1 MPSETLKNFRGG
13 SYGPP
18 QKRKNWFFADF
29 GGPIT
34 SPPQNFQRF
43 WGHFHKPNFLST
55 IDYRKVN
62 SWKINFWGV
71 NWNFRF
77 LGFFLI
83 KNLKLKMLIF
93 GSFRP
98 KMKKTND
105 GFWKEMKSLA
115 YKSTF
120 IFTNWGQVISILI
133 FRFFI
138 KKKPKN
144 LKENF
149 HFFALSY
156 SIVIKKFAL

>member
-18 QKRKNWFFADF
+18 KKRKNWFFADF

-77 LGFFLI
+77 LGFLI
-83 KNLKLKMLIF
+83 KNLKLKTLIF
-93 GSFRP
+93 GSFWS
-98 KMKKTND
+98 KMKKLRMD
-105 GFWKEMKSLA
+105 SERKWKVCLIKVPLFLLKNALGAS
-115 YKSTF
+115 YKRF
-120 IFTNWGQVISILI
+120 YIFFVIPLRGHFRHTTPARISIS
-133 FRFFI
+133 FF
-138 KKKPKN
+138 
-144 LKENF
+144 LFF
-149 HFFALSY
+149 HW
-156 SIVIKKFAL
+156 